1 MVTPKV
7 ISQALPEDRTAIIH
21 VLLVDDH
28 QVVLEGL
35 RRILELDEEIE
46 VVGEAR
52 NGYEAISKATHLS
65 PDIIVMDLK
74 MPVMDGITAIRE
86 LKQRLPKVNVLM
98 LTFYAEEFVEQA
110 IEAGASGYLLKD
122 SSSEQIT
129 SAVHQVYDGLC
140 PIAPSLTRQ
149 LVAEYAELSRRN
161 RSSIL
166 TDREREVLK
175 LVAEGMKSTEIAG
188 QLVISHSTVKR
199 ELHQIMDRLQV
210 KDRTHAVT
218 EAIRRKLI

>member
-1 MVTPKV
+1 MKRAEKV
-7 ISQALPEDRTAIIH
+7 K

-52 NGYEAISKATHLS
+52 NGYEAISKATHLA
-65 PDIIVMDLK
+65 PDIVVMDLK
-74 MPVMDGITAIRE
+74 MPGMDGITAIRE
-86 LKQRLPKVNVLM
+86 LKQRLPRVNVLM
-98 LTFYAEEFVEQA
+98 LTLYAEDFVEQA

-149 LVAEYAELSRRN
+149 LVAEYAELCRRN

-166 TDREREVLK
+166 TDREKEILK
-175 LVAEGMKSTEIAG
+175 LVAEGMKSTEIAR
-188 QLVISHSTVKR
+188 QMAISHSTVKR

-210 KDRTHAVT
+210 RDRTHAVT
-218 EAIRRKLI
+218 EAIRRKLL

>member
-1 MVTPKV
+1 
-7 ISQALPEDRTAIIH
+7 
-21 VLLVDDH
+21 
-28 QVVLEGL
+28 
-35 RRILELDEEIE
+35 LDEEIE

-74 MPVMDGITAIRE
+74 MPGMDGITAVRE
-86 LKQRLPKVNVLM
+86 LKQRLPRVNVLM
-98 LTFYAEEFVEQA
+98 LTLYAEDFVEQA

-129 SAVHQVYDGLC
+129 SALHQVHDGLC

-175 LVAEGMKSTEIAG
+175 LVSEGMKSTEIG
-188 QLVISHSTVKR
+188 HRLFISLSTVKR
-199 ELHQIMDRLQV
+199 EIGNIFDKLGVNDRP
-210 KDRTHAVT
+210 HAVS
-218 EAIRRKLI
+218 EAITKRLI

>member
-1 MVTPKV
+1 MKRAEKV
-7 ISQALPEDRTAIIH
+7 R

-74 MPVMDGITAIRE
+74 MPGMDGITAVRE
-86 LKQRLPKVNVLM
+86 LKQRLPRVNVLM
-98 LTFYAEEFVEQA
+98 LTLYAEDFVEQA

-129 SAVHQVYDGLC
+129 SALHQVHDGLC

-175 LVAEGMKSTEIAG
+175 LVSEGMKSTEIG
-188 QLVISHSTVKR
+188 HRLFISLSTVKR
-199 ELHQIMDRLQV
+199 EIGNIFDKLGVNDRP
-210 KDRTHAVT
+210 HAVS
-218 EAIRRKLI
+218 EAITKRLI

>member
-1 MVTPKV
+1 MKRAEKV
-7 ISQALPEDRTAIIH
+7 K

-52 NGYEAISKATHLS
+52 NGYEAISKATHLA

-74 MPVMDGITAIRE
+74 MPGMDGITAIRE
-86 LKQRLPKVNVLM
+86 LKQRLPRVNVLM
-98 LTFYAEEFVEQA
+98 LTLYAEDFVEQA

-129 SAVHQVYDGLC
+129 SAVHQVHDGLC

-166 TDREREVLK
+166 TNREREVLK
-175 LVAEGMKSTEIAG
+175 LVAEGMKSTEIG
-188 QLVISHSTVKR
+188 NRLFISLSTVKR
-199 ELHQIMDRLQV
+199 EIGNIFDKLGVNDRP
-210 KDRTHAVT
+210 HAVS
-218 EAIRRKLI
+218 EAITKRLI

>member
-1 MVTPKV
+1 MKRL
-7 ISQALPEDRTAIIH
+7 IR

-46 VVGEAR
+46 VLGEAR
-52 NGYEAISKATHLS
+52 NGQEAISKAIQLS
-65 PDIIVMDLK
+65 PDVIVMDLK
-74 MPVMDGITAIRE
+74 MPGMDGVTAVRE

-98 LTFYAEEFVEQA
+98 LTLYAEDFVEQA

-129 SAVHQVYDGLC
+129 GAVHQVYDGLC

-161 RSSIL
+161 RSSLL
-166 TDREREVLK
+166 TNREREVLK
-175 LVAEGMKSTEIAG
+175 LVAEGKKSTEIG
-188 QLVISHSTVKR
+188 NRLFISLSTVKR
-199 ELHQIMDRLQV
+199 EIGSIFDKLGVNDRP
-210 KDRTHAVT
+210 HAVS
-218 EAIRRKLI
+218 EAMLRKLI

>member
-1 MVTPKV
+1 MRAPKT
-7 ISQALPEDRTAIIH
+7 ISQALTEDRTASIH

-74 MPVMDGITAIRE
+74 MPGMDGITAIRE
-86 LKQRLPKVNVLM
+86 LKQRLPRANVLI
-98 LTFYAEEFVEQA
+98 LTLYAEDFVEQA

-129 SAVHQVYDGLC
+129 SAVHQVCDGLC

-149 LVAEYAELSRRN
+149 LVAELAGLN
-161 RSSIL
+161 RLNRLLIL
-166 TDREREVLK
+166 TDRQLEILK
-175 LVAEGMKSTEIAG
+175 LVGAGIKSTDIAG
-188 QLVISHSTVKR
+188 QLIISHSTVKR
-199 ELHQIMDRLQV
+199 ELSQIMDRLQV